1 VIWQYAH
8 FIRCFQGIHA
18 HPSSGI
24 RHHDAP
30 PAPTCSPCSSLHAFE
45 SVPISGNLWIAFLC
59 FLSLLWPFLAL
70 SSFRYPIRVIRV
82 IRGRS
87 PFRHPRIH
95 SAKIGT
101 DPRIGLS
108 AVFFVWWRRCVVA
121 RGRFSPAV
129 RFTHRRWRPI
139 LAAPLPPPV
148 RGALADAI
156 SHVRAMACTAVA
168 ICTQSPGDPLGP
180 PLGGGGVGPPLL
192 TRCGGAFRRKQ
203 SACLRSPKIMRILF
217 AERKPLLNLNLSLSN
232 IASTP
237 LLWGDVFSRVP

>member
-1 VIWQYAH
+1 MIWQYAH

-129 RFTHRRWRPI
+129 RFTHRRRRP
-139 LAAPLPPPV
+139 AWGAP
-148 RGALADAI
+148 A
-156 SHVRAMACTAVA
+156 STA
-168 ICTQSPGDPLGP
+168 T
-180 PLGGGGVGPPLL
+180 
-192 TRCGGAFRRKQ
+192 KH
-203 SACLRSPKIMRILF
+203 
-217 AERKPLLNLNLSLSN
+217 AERLPTWRRCVRWICACWSLHSPVTQVCC
-232 IASTP
+232 SM
-237 LLWGDVFSRVP
+237 LRERLR